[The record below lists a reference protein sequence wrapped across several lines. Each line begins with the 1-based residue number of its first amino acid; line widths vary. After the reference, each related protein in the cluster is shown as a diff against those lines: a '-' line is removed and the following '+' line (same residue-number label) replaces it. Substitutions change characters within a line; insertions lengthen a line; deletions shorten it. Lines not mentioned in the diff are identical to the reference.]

1 MNNEQES
8 FIAREREN
16 IIVATNNANKS
27 IDEIKVNDVNNRIK
41 VKKKNPFIKIL
52 IIILCLIVAI
62 SLTYY
67 GVKYIN
73 KKMDEITSTSTTTL
87 KNDDSVKTYINN
99 INRVRKLKNDKEIM
113 FLFPANTNNLVVSI
127 DIQTFSLISSTY
139 GTYNIMSDKISI
151 LYDNELKD
159 YYFTKNGLKND
170 EELIIDDSEFKY
182 YTSADEIILINAS
195 SEFQNAYIVTSSNV
209 TSDTF
214 LEDDESITIGD
225 KKFSKKGDDLL
236 YNGITYIHS

>member
-1 MNNEQES
+1 
-8 FIAREREN
+8 
-16 IIVATNNANKS
+16 
-27 IDEIKVNDVNNRIK
+27 
-41 VKKKNPFIKIL
+41 
-52 IIILCLIVAI
+52 
-62 SLTYY
+62 
-67 GVKYIN
+67 
-73 KKMDEITSTSTTTL
+73 
-87 KNDDSVKTYINN
+87 
-99 INRVRKLKNDKEIM
+99 
-113 FLFPANTNNLVVSI
+113 
-127 DIQTFSLISSTY
+127 
-139 GTYNIMSDKISI
+139 MSDKISL
-151 LYDNELKD
+151 LYDNEIKD

-225 KKFSKKGDDLL
+225 RKFSKKGDDLL